1 MSDNA
6 SNITKLNASGRGK
19 LWRVVLLFAA
29 VLFVVAALVLF
40 LFAEELDLDAMGRR
54 LRYGKV
60 EGRSAYGSFT
70 YEPHSSNR
78 FSRFG
83 DGVAVASVV
92 GLETYGEN
100 GSAALHV
107 DDIMEESALTEG
119 EELLLH
125 FDVGGA
131 SLSLIHPKN
140 GRLLQLTSD
149 SGFYDADLS
158 SGDTL
163 CTAAAE
169 SGYKTVL
176 RVYDEN
182 QKEVYRWFSASRFM
196 PLCAVSSDAKRL
208 AAVSV
213 GQSEGSFASALHL
226 FTTRNEEPSAEI
238 SLGGDLVY
246 DLRYTENGT
255 LCAVTESALL
265 WFNAEGEE
273 TGRCDILSGYLS
285 DFDLAGDKFSLLKLN
300 MFQTGEQCTV
310 VAVDEKGEEL
320 GSVYYAEPVLDISAN
335 GKYAAVLTA
344 RKLTIYR
351 RDLSVYAECA
361 NETGASKVLLRPDGT
376 SFLLTDSGASLF
388 IP

>member
-54 LRYGKV
+54 LRYGRV

-176 RVYDEN
+176 RVYNDE

-196 PLCAVSSDAKRL
+196 PLCAVSPDAKAA

-213 GQSEGSFASALHL
+213 GQTGGTFESTLFFFSTREAEPVASV
-226 FTTRNEEPSAEI
+226 
-238 SLGGDLVY
+238 SLGDELVY
-246 DLRYTENGT
+246 DIRFTRKDT
-255 LCAVTESALL
+255 LCAVTENRIC
-265 WFNAEGEE
+265 WFAADGEM
-273 TGRCDILSGYLS
+273 TGECELLSGYLS
-285 DFDLAGDKFSLLKLN
+285 EFDLSGDGFALLKLN
-300 MFQTGEQCTV
+300 LFQTGDQASVITV
-310 VAVDEKGEEL
+310 NEKGEEL
-320 GSVYYAEPVLDISAN
+320 GSFHSSEEILDISAC

-344 RKLTIYR
+344 RKLTIFR
-351 RDLSVYAECA
+351 RDMTVYAECT
-361 NETGASKVLLRPDGT
+361 NPGGATQVLVRPNGT
-376 SFLLTDSGASLF
+376 AFLLSDGAGQLF